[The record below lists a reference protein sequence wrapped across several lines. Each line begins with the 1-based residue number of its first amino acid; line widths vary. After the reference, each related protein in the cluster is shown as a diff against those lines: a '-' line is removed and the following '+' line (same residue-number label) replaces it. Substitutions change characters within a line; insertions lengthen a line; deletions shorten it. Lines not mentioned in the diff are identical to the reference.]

1 MKYQKLGLGLTS
13 VSLLAVL
20 TGCGF
25 KLDESMLS
33 KDDGIWKI
41 TQGDKTIVCQFSKGG
56 TAKEAE
62 TSDALN
68 METTHYTISKTDDG
82 FDLNLG
88 TMTISVP
95 KKDQKEDQFTGKA
108 YGEKVTFVRE
118 DKEYLKGL
126 EKSQQEREKKE
137 AEEKKKQEEQEKKER
152 DAVFA
157 KVAKSLTASGDNGQ
171 GSIKTDDIDLTKFTS
186 DNNFDSSDITYSI
199 KNDGHLKNGEKT
211 TFTVNQNGE
220 EIYQTEITVSG
231 LTEYAKKA
239 SDVKNLDELKKALLK
254 EARENSSD
262 VVKQAYFYYPST
274 GEFSL
279 LYENQS
285 EFLGDKQIDIKGVKT
300 EELSI
305 DENGK
310 VKIPDTRSIGYED
323 VSEYNLDAGS
333 AEVDEK
339 WNDAVAKLKRNG
351 AEEIK

>member
-1 MKYQKLGLGLTS
+1 MKYQKWGLGLTS
-13 VSLLAVL
+13 LGLLAVL

-33 KDDGIWKI
+33 KDDGIWKV
-41 TQGDKTIVCQFSKGG
+41 TEGDKTIVCQFSKDG
-56 TAKEAE
+56 TAKEAKA
-62 TSDALN
+62 TNVLN
-68 METTHYTISKTDDG
+68 METIHYNISKTSDG

-88 TMTISVP
+88 MFSISVP
-95 KKDQKEDQFTGKA
+95 KKDQKEDQFTGEFR
-108 YGEKVTFVRE
+108 GSKVTFVRE
-118 DKEYLKGL
+118 DKEYLKDL

-137 AEEKKKQEEQEKKER
+137 AEEKKKQEEKEKKER

-211 TFTVNQNGE
+211 TFAVNQNGE

-254 EARENSSD
+254 EARRSNSD
-262 VVKQAYFYYPST
+262 VIKQAYFYYPDT

-279 LYENQS
+279 LYE
-285 EFLGDKQIDIKGVKT
+285 EETDISNIIVDSVKT
-300 EELSI
+300 KELSI
-305 DENGK
+305 DENGR
-310 VKIPDTRSIGYED
+310 VKIPDGSDTNSEGIYEICPD
-323 VSEYNLDAGS
+323 SSS
-333 AEVDEK
+333 ADEK
-339 WNDAVAKLKRNG
+339 WDEAVAKLKRNG